1 MTQPD
6 HDPISDVDHQI
17 LALFREQLAELRF
30 PDLDTAQLESA
41 ADLVYAAQVEVEAL
55 EHALNE
61 ARMRVL
67 ASVQSLRV
75 LAERGLAYASVYAM
89 GKPEMEAHVQ
99 AIRQASN
106 HAPSAPHR
114 EPRAEAEVPRRRGRA
129 RKDATAPLLPMTESP
144 SSNGEVEAL
153 STAAE

>member
-1 MTQPD
+1 MTQPE

-30 PDLDTAQLESA
+30 PDLDTAQLEAA
-41 ADLVYAAQVEVEAL
+41 ADVVYAAQVEVEAL
-55 EHALNE
+55 ELALHE

-67 ASVQSLRV
+67 ASVQSLHV
-75 LAERGLAYASVYAM
+75 LAERGLAYAGVYAM
-89 GKPEMEAHVQ
+89 GKPEMEAQVQ

-106 HAPSAPHR
+106 HAPSVAHR
-114 EPRAEAEVPRRRGRA
+114 ESRAEAEPPRRRGRA
-129 RKDATAPLLPMTESP
+129 RKDATASLLPMTEAP

-153 STAAE
+153 SSAAE